1 MSKIFSLNT
10 IIAAIAMV
18 LTVVPATAKIQCKDG
33 FQVISGAGLHA
44 TPYCETKYLSEVASS
59 YGIKTSFRRLQVSE
73 SERETVCRAIGHDH
87 RIDSVCHRYRNEGSD
102 RIWD

>member
-1 MSKIFSLNT
+1 MSKIFSIST
-10 IIAAIAMV
+10 ILAVIMVALTAIPAA
-18 LTVVPATAKIQCKDG
+18 AKIHCKEG

-59 YGIKTSFRRLQVSE
+59 YGIKTSFKRLRVSE

-87 RIDSVCHRYRNEGSD
+87 RIDSFCHRYRNEGSD